1 MCRRSHLANEV
12 STIMMHNI
20 HDKIRILE
28 LQLRELDIKKAS
40 LQEELKNAHIELE
53 KSSSTVTST
62 EVHNVFSPEEKI
74 KIFMNLFRGRTEVFP
89 KKWDN
94 SKTGKSGYSPT
105 CSNEWIKG
113 TCNKPRI
120 KCSDCPNQAFIALTG
135 EIIRKHLGGEDF
147 NGSKR
152 EYTIGIYPMLAD
164 DTCWF
169 LAVDLD
175 KDQWQR
181 DAAAFIKTCQQKSI
195 PYALERSRSGNGA
208 HIWIF
213 FDKPILASHARK
225 MGAALL
231 TETMDSCPEIGFES
245 YDRFFPNQD
254 TLPSG
259 GFGNLIA
266 LPLQRFPR
274 DQGNSLFLDNNFN
287 PYQDQWMFLQSVPKM
302 SGDAV
307 NRIVE
312 DAAYNGKIVGVRMPT
327 EEDEEKPWDMN
338 PSRKVADMPIDQA
351 LPKSVNIVVSNQIF
365 VGKQNLPPALINK
378 LIRLAAFQN
387 PEFYKAQSIRLPTFG
402 KPRIIACAEDFPDYI
417 GLPRGCLEEVVDLLN
432 SLGIEVILD
441 DKKWGGNR
449 VKLNFLGKL
458 TDEQKKAAKKLFQ
471 HDIGVLAATTA
482 FGKTVV
488 GAHMIAKRKT
498 NTLIIVHRRQLLDQW
513 IERLKVFLD
522 LCPDQIGMIG
532 GGKYKPSGIVDIAII
547 QSLIKSNVVDD
558 LVAEYGHVIVDE
570 CHHLSAVS
578 FEQVIRACKAKYV
591 LGLTATAT
599 RKDGHHPIIF
609 MQCGPIRYKVDAKK
623 QALLRP
629 FNHKIIL
636 RNTAF
641 SLNTI
646 TEERPSISH
655 VYSEIINDH
664 ERNMLIIKD
673 VFQSLKSGCSPLI
686 LTQRKEHATFFEQY
700 LSQFCQNVIVMV
712 GGQNTKK
719 RAEVKLKL
727 ETLSDHEE
735 RVIIATGSYIGEGF
749 DDKRLDTLFLTMPI
763 SWHGTLA
770 KYAGRLHR
778 IHVHKKEVVIYDYV
792 DNQVA
797 MLARMAEKRL
807 KGYTKIGYVI

>member
-1 MCRRSHLANEV
+1 
-12 STIMMHNI
+12 
-20 HDKIRILE
+20 
-28 LQLRELDIKKAS
+28 
-40 LQEELKNAHIELE
+40 
-53 KSSSTVTST
+53 
-62 EVHNVFSPEEKI
+62 
-74 KIFMNLFRGRTEVFP
+74 MNLFRGRTEVFP

-266 LPLQRFPR
+266 LPLQRFPMDR
-274 DQGNSLFLDNNFN
+274 GNSLFLDDNFN
-287 PYQDQWMFLQSVPKM
+287 PYQDQWVFLQSISKM
-302 SGDAV
+302 SEDAV

-312 DAAYNGKIVGVRMPT
+312 DATYNGKIVSVRMPT

-387 PEFYKAQSIRLPTFG
+387 PEFYKAQSMRLPTFG

-458 TDEQKKAAKKLFQ
+458 TDEQKKAAKKLSQ
-471 HDIGVLAATTA
+471 HDIGILAATTA

-488 GAHMIAKRKT
+488 GAHNDCQKK
-498 NTLIIVHRRQLLDQW
+498 N
-513 IERLKVFLD
+513 
-522 LCPDQIGMIG
+522 
-532 GGKYKPSGIVDIAII
+532 KYI
-547 QSLIKSNVVDD
+547 N
-558 LVAEYGHVIVDE
+558 Y
-570 CHHLSAVS
+570 
-578 FEQVIRACKAKYV
+578 RA
-591 LGLTATAT
+591 
-599 RKDGHHPIIF
+599 
-609 MQCGPIRYKVDAKK
+609 
-623 QALLRP
+623 
-629 FNHKIIL
+629 
-636 RNTAF
+636 
-641 SLNTI
+641 S
-646 TEERPSISH
+646 
-655 VYSEIINDH
+655 
-664 ERNMLIIKD
+664 
-673 VFQSLKSGCSPLI
+673 
-686 LTQRKEHATFFEQY
+686 
-700 LSQFCQNVIVMV
+700 
-712 GGQNTKK
+712 
-719 RAEVKLKL
+719 
-727 ETLSDHEE
+727 
-735 RVIIATGSYIGEGF
+735 
-749 DDKRLDTLFLTMPI
+749 
-763 SWHGTLA
+763 
-770 KYAGRLHR
+770 
-778 IHVHKKEVVIYDYV
+778 
-792 DNQVA
+792 
-797 MLARMAEKRL
+797 
-807 KGYTKIGYVI
+807 